1 MHMLWYSHHMSEVD
15 EFVARLKGDL
25 QAAEGDET
33 RLSMELDSARQR
45 ADDLREILSRL
56 ERQQYLAEAVLGG
69 DSARVLQ
76 PSPPPID
83 RAESRPQGRVQ
94 STKMVADLINELGR
108 PVHRDEI
115 VRLFDQKFGIPETW
129 TIPRN
134 VLGTALNR
142 AAQRGLIEQLNQ
154 FEFAPLGHPDATRVG
169 QRDWTRR

>member
-1 MHMLWYSHHMSEVD
+1 MSEID

-33 RLSMELDSARQR
+33 RLSVELDSARQR
-45 ADDLREILSRL
+45 ADDLREILNRL
-56 ERQQYLAEAVLGG
+56 ERQRYLAGAKVGG
-69 DSARVLQ
+69 EPARDLQ
-76 PSPPPID
+76 PSSQPIHQSEP
-83 RAESRPQGRVQ
+83 RVQGRVQ

-115 VRLFDQKFGIPETW
+115 VRLFDQKFGVPATW

-142 AAQRGLIEQLNQ
+142 AAQRGLIQQLNQ
-154 FEFAPLGHPDATRVG
+154 FEFAPLGRPDATGVG